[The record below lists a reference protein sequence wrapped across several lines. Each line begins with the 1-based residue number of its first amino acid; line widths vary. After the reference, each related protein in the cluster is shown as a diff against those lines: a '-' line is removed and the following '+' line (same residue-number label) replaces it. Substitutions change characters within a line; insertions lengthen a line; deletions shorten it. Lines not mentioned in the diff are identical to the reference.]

1 MGQCTIKLNGKT
13 ITTESG
19 RYVLDVCRENGVYIP
34 ALCSYRGLQ
43 PLPEVHPDMACRLCL
58 AEINGDVMLSCDTFI
73 ENGMDINTDTPKIQ
87 ELRKNSLRQILNRF
101 PHQGSE
107 LKCGDDCSLRESS
120 EFKQVCDYI
129 GIDPLPDYQKRNLPV
144 RDDNPFFVRDNNLC
158 VMCERCVRVCD
169 EVRHAKVIEPA
180 YPCHRAC
187 PAGIDIPRYI
197 RLIARGRP
205 EAALGVIREKVPFP
219 GALGR
224 VCVHPC
230 ETACQ
235 RGKEVDKP
243 LSIRM
248 LKRYAADHGGK
259 AWKRHINVKPATGK
273 KVAVVGSGPAGMT
286 AAYYLARQGHKVTVL
301 EALPEPGGM
310 MRVGIPAYRLPR
322 DILAREIKDITETG
336 VQMKLNT
343 RVESIDSLFE
353 QGYDAVFLG
362 VGAHKGMSLGIEG
375 DTLPGI
381 VEAADYLRK
390 ANLDEKPETGER
402 VVVVGGGNV
411 AIDAAR
417 ISLRLGAKKVTI
429 LYRRTRDEMPANPE
443 EVEAAVEEGIELRF
457 LAAPVKVTRDGAV
470 LKMECQEMK
479 LGEPDASGRRRP
491 VAVEGSNFVMEM
503 DTLIAAIGQRP
514 DVPGAFNITTGR
526 GDTITVSETMMSSR
540 KGVFAAGDCVQGPAT
555 VIEAIANARKAAEA
569 IDTYL
574 GGTGDISESLVSEEE
589 ARILPEAELPAE
601 QEAAFDFLPAEERI
615 HAFDEVEKGMSKETA
630 EAEAGRCLKC
640 YVISP
645 DGEKVL
651 EEADCQFCGACVDAC
666 PTGALIEKAP
676 YNGEVPEKVVTSTC
690 PYCGVGCQI
699 QLHIKNEKIIRVTA
713 DPNGVPN
720 NGQVCVKGKFGPA
733 FIHSP
738 KRLTKPLIRTG
749 ARGEGK
755 FREAS
760 WEEAL
765 TLAASG
771 LNKVKSAYGP
781 DSIGLLSSAR
791 CTNEE
796 NYLMQKLARAGI
808 GTNNVDHCARL

>member
-58 AEINGDVMLSCDTFI
+58 VEINGDVMLSCDTFI

-101 PHQGSE
+101 PHQGNE

-129 GIDPLPDYQKRNLPV
+129 GIDLLPDYQKRNLPV

-259 AWKRHINVKPATGK
+259 TWKRHINVKPATGK

-362 VGAHKGMSLGIEG
+362 VGAHKGMSLGIKG

-503 DTLIAAIGQRP
+503 ETLIAAIGQRP

-601 QEAAFDFLPAEERI
+601 KEAAFDFLPAEERI
-615 HAFDEVEKGMSKETA
+615 RTFDEVEKGMSKETA

-749 ARGEGK
+749 ARGDGK

>member
-58 AEINGDVMLSCDTFI
+58 VEINGDVMLSCDTFI

-101 PHQGSE
+101 PHQGNE

-129 GIDPLPDYQKRNLPV
+129 GIDLLPDYQKRNLPV

-259 AWKRHINVKPATGK
+259 TWKRHINVKPATGK

-362 VGAHKGMSLGIEG
+362 VGAHKGMSLGIKG

-615 HAFDEVEKGMSKETA
+615 RTFDEVEKGMSKETA

-690 PYCGVGCQI
+690 PYCGV
-699 QLHIKNEKIIRVTA
+699 
-713 DPNGVPN
+713 
-720 NGQVCVKGKFGPA
+720 
-733 FIHSP
+733 
-738 KRLTKPLIRTG
+738 
-749 ARGEGK
+749 
-755 FREAS
+755 
-760 WEEAL
+760 
-765 TLAASG
+765 
-771 LNKVKSAYGP
+771 
-781 DSIGLLSSAR
+781 
-791 CTNEE
+791 
-796 NYLMQKLARAGI
+796 
-808 GTNNVDHCARL
+808 